1 MTQDNNLVSPST
13 SACPKPGASKTCARS
28 AQVLN
33 RTGSSLRLSETGDT
47 SAHVAR
53 ISQSARVTPRTQMA
67 PSSLAPASWSASGP
81 TPLFPLLAF
90 VIPLSFVPLSFV
102 IPPILSPSPIA
113 HRPSPIFPVSKY
125 SETRRFLQLFPLNSQ
140 PSTLNSVAAPPR
152 PFSFRD
158 LRKNFASPNNF

>member
-13 SACPKPGASKTCARS
+13 SACPKPGASKTPC
-28 AQVLN
+28 
-33 RTGSSLRLSETGDT
+33 LRLSEPGDT

-125 SETRRFLQLFPLNSQ
+125 SEARRLLQLSLSTLNPQ
-140 PSTLNSVAAPPR
+140 PSTRPPPSAVLLPRLTQKFRISKLFLNEQKTPST
-152 PFSFRD
+152 
-158 LRKNFASPNNF
+158 NH